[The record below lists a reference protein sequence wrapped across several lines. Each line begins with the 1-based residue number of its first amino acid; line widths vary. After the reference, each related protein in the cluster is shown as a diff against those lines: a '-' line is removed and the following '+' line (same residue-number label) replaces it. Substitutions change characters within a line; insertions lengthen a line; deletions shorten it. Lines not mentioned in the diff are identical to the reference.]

1 MSRTLYRIPIFIPQ
15 SGCKHACSYCNQA
28 AITGVAQSPPP
39 DAVKNIVEQ
48 HLSTFKPGIK
58 AEIAFFGGTFTAL
71 PLALQEAYLQQ
82 AARYIGE
89 GCPVSGI
96 RFSTRPD
103 DILAECLPMYK
114 NYGVKAIELGA
125 QSLSEDVLQKAQR
138 GHGLSEVEKASALIL
153 NEGFVLGLQMMI
165 GLPGD
170 SLERSLDTARRFIE
184 LGAKETRIYPT
195 LVMKKTLLAEQYR
208 RGEYRPL
215 SLDEAV
221 SWCAEL
227 MPIFE
232 EVKVKILRV
241 GLHPADEFN
250 DTNCLLAGPYHPS
263 FRALVESEI
272 WGRIWRVEKFEAS
285 FTEGVVADGNSSR
298 DSERA
303 NGGGHGER
311 RHLKLWVPPTQVNSA
326 NGHHGENKRYLQ
338 TRFRKVTIYGD
349 EVLQGRQYRYTLC
362 S

>member
-28 AITGVAQSPPP
+28 AITGVAQTPPP
-39 DAVKNIVEQ
+39 NAVKHIVEQ
-48 HLSTFKPGIK
+48 HLSTFKPGIE

-71 PLALQEAYLQQ
+71 PIALQEAYLQQ

-89 GCPVSGI
+89 GSPVSGI

-103 DILAECLPMYK
+103 DIFSEWLPMYK
-114 NYGVKAIELGA
+114 HYGVKAIELGA

-170 SLERSLDTARRFIE
+170 SLERSLDTARQFIE

-195 LVMKKTLLAEQYR
+195 LVMKKTFLAEQYR

-221 SWCAEL
+221 RWCAEL
-227 MPIFE
+227 MPLFE
-232 EVKVKILRV
+232 EAKVKILRV
-241 GLHPADEFN
+241 GLHPADEFH

-272 WGRIWRVEKFEAS
+272 WGRIWRGEKFESDGDARNGGAS
-285 FTEGVVADGNSSR
+285 DGRVS
-298 DSERA
+298 DGERA
-303 NGGGHGER
+303 SGGHGER
-311 RHLKLWVPPTQVNSA
+311 RHLKLWVPPAQVNSA

-349 EVLQGRQYRYTLC
+349 EALQGRQYRYTLC